1 LAAIQAAVHD
11 ALNAIDRRFEPYA
24 FHGEVDPDASP
35 DAAVATAAHD
45 ALVGLIAVGALPFA
59 GFGSEAQQ
67 EAAVA
72 FVDATYAA
80 DLGMMPESEAKTRGI
95 AVGQAAAAAIL
106 AERRADGATTL
117 VPYTP
122 GTEPGDWQ
130 PTPNPL
136 PADPPGAADLLPAVL
151 PGWGHVVPFVLPS
164 SGRFPPD
171 DPPALTSE
179 DYARDYNGVNRT
191 KVRKVSQLFKCHI

>member
-1 LAAIQAAVHD
+1 
-11 ALNAIDRRFEPYA
+11 
-24 FHGEVDPDASP
+24 
-35 DAAVATAAHD
+35 
-45 ALVGLIAVGALPFA
+45 
-59 GFGSEAQQ
+59 
-67 EAAVA
+67 
-72 FVDATYAA
+72 
-80 DLGMMPESEAKTRGI
+80 MMPDDEAKTRGI

-106 AERRADGATTL
+106 AERHADGATTF

-122 GTEPGDWQ
+122 DMEPGDWQ
-130 PTPNPL
+130 PTPNPS

-191 KVRKVSQLFKCHI
+191 KVRKVSHDFSIISYINTLGDWQLLGFVAFPSTFGGHIFFATHCQI